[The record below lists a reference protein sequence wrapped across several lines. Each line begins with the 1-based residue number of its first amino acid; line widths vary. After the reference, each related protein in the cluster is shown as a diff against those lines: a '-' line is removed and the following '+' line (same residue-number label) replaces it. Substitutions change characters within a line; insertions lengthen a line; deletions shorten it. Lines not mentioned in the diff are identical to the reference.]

1 MESSNELQEL
11 IGLEVQEDG
20 MAFAVR
26 VRSLLLMFVLTF
38 ALFASGTAHAAS
50 PVAKGPGDYRVGSRV
65 KLVLSDHSSVRGTV
79 SAVRGDSVD
88 VLAKGATT
96 PRTLAFANISS
107 SREITPL
114 GSRFQMGPCVGPI
127 TLAIASP
134 FILVSAL
141 FGH

>member
-1 MESSNELQEL
+1 
-11 IGLEVQEDG
+11 

-26 VRSLLLMFVLTF
+26 VRPLLLMFVLTF
-38 ALFASGTAHAAS
+38 ALFASGTAHAVAS
-50 PVAKGPGDYRVGSRV
+50 HPAKGPGDYRVGSRV
-65 KLVLSDHSSVRGTV
+65 KLVLSDHSSVKGTV
-79 SAVRGDSVD
+79 STVRGDSVD

-96 PRTLAFANISS
+96 TVSFANISS

-114 GSRFQMGPCVGPI
+114 GSRFQMGPCVGPV

-134 FILVSAL
+134 FILVSYL